1 MLKEMDEDL
10 QVDYNLNC
18 YTTFNSFILIQEQI
32 ESSSKNLKLQIYLN
46 QFIKRRKDFF
56 TKIIDILDAENNI
69 TSKIES
75 ITEQYEQ

>member
-69 TSKIES
+69 ISKIES